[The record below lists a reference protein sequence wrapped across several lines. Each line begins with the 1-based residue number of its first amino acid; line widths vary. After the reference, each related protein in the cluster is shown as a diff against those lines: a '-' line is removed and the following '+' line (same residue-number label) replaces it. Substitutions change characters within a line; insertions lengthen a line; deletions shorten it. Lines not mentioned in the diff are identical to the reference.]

1 MKLYIFFSVFAAFL
15 AISCALKDGELWT
28 LYVFQF
34 KYYNLFFL
42 EICGQPH
49 SLNGDGRI
57 SCEAY
62 FPNYSYD
69 SAKKECV
76 FFVYGGCGGNENRFV
91 SKEACEE
98 KCLE

>member
-15 AISCALKDGELWT
+15 AISCALKD
-28 LYVFQF
+28 
-34 KYYNLFFL
+34 